1 MPFFLKKYE
10 KTFILTFWALLK
22 CAHRFVDMGCRVWLV
37 GVCEYAV
44 VAKYRWQVGVGAWGL
59 WKNVYL
65 CWLNL

>member
-10 KTFILTFWALLK
+10 KTFILIFWALLK
-22 CAHRFVDMGCRVWLV
+22 CAHRFVDMGCWMWLV
-37 GVCEYAV
+37 GVYEYAV
-44 VAKYRWQVGVGAWGL
+44 GAKYRWQVVVGAWGL